1 MTQDYFELFGVPRR
15 PWLDAEALKEK
26 FLVISGRLHP
36 DRVHESGAEDQLAA
50 NRAFSDLN
58 AAYHCLKDP
67 KARLGHFLELEL
79 GGKVLQV
86 HEVPADTADLFIRMS
101 GLFRAVDLF
110 LREKNQASSTL
121 LKAEMFGKAMEWHDQ
136 LAEAQEGLARQRNVI
151 YEQIR
156 ELDQRWS
163 GGDRGNREKGPAR
176 DGEEA
181 KLLTELEELYRKLS
195 YLNRWTVQIQ
205 ERMVR
210 CAE

>member
-1 MTQDYFELFGVPRR
+1 MIQDYFELFGVPRR
-15 PWLDAEALKEK
+15 PWLDAEALKSK
-26 FLVISGRLHP
+26 FLVISGQVHP
-36 DRVHESGAEDQLAA
+36 DRVHDAGADDLRTA
-50 NRAFSDLN
+50 NREFSEWN

-67 KARLGHFLELEL
+67 KGRLGHFLELEM

-86 HEVPADTADLFIRMS
+86 HEVPADTADLFIRIS

-110 LREKNQASSTL
+110 LREKGQASSAL
-121 LKAEMFGKAMEWHDQ
+121 LKAEMFGKAMEWHEQ
-136 LAEAQEGLARQRNVI
+136 LAVEQEGLVRERDVI
-151 YEQIR
+151 YERIR

-163 GGDRGNREKGPAR
+163 GGDSADCEKGPVR

-181 KLLTELEELYRKLS
+181 SVLTELEELYRKLS

-210 CAE
+210 CTE